1 MNKHEQLIRRL
12 YWLTAFFGAV
22 GFVSYFAVQGL
33 NPALGFAVGAA
44 GSVGNLWMFDWL
56 SRAMAPGGGHRK
68 PWKAGLFVLRYLV
81 LLGSGYAIVNLLGVN
96 ALTVILGLL
105 ASTAAVMVTLT
116 LELLQS
122 IFRRASS
129 H

>member
-22 GFVSYFAVQGL
+22 GFVSYFAVKGL

-44 GSVGNLWMFDWL
+44 CSVGNLWMFDWL
-56 SRAMAPGGGHRK
+56 SRAMAPGGRHRK
-68 PWKAGLFVLRYLV
+68 PWKAALFVLRYLV

>member
-1 MNKHEQLIRRL
+1 
-12 YWLTAFFGAV
+12 V
-22 GFVSYFAVQGL
+22 
-33 NPALGFAVGAA
+33 
-44 GSVGNLWMFDWL
+44 
-56 SRAMAPGGGHRK
+56 
-68 PWKAGLFVLRYLV
+68 LFVLRYFI